1 MPNNFRDQGASYLLS
16 LIAACVLFAAPA
28 YALEDFQTST
38 QAGMAAMDAGQY
50 ADAEKHFKKALLF
63 SGSGPKYGDYS
74 TGLLNLGNLFAK
86 QKQFSAAENYYHEAL
101 QNYQKAFGTSSL
113 EGATVDQALGDMYR
127 KSGKFEAAIP
137 FYEKAKAVRTK
148 SAQDHPMLAET
159 LAGLA
164 ECKAKVG
171 KKEEAVTLMQKAVSI
186 REKAFGKLNGKVLQS
201 RFALARLYDDLN
213 KQDMAI
219 AAYEKLIADATNNPQ
234 KACPAMERLAVLYS
248 LNGKYG
254 EADDTFKKVLALR
267 EQRPGKSNEDLNK
280 CVKLYSE
287 FLTKRNRAADAKALE
302 ARFSVKKPAK

>member
-1 MPNNFRDQGASYLLS
+1 
-16 LIAACVLFAAPA
+16 
-28 YALEDFQTST
+28 
-38 QAGMAAMDAGQY
+38 MDAGQY
-50 ADAEKHFKKALLF
+50 ADAEKQFKKALLY

-101 QNYQKAFGTSSL
+101 QNYQKAFGTASL
-113 EGATVDQALGDMYR
+113 EGATVQQALGDMYR
-127 KSGKFEAAIP
+127 KSGKFETAIP
-137 FYEKAKAVRTK
+137 FYEKAKTVRTT
-148 SAQDHPMLAET
+148 SAKDHPMLAET

-164 ECKAKVG
+164 ECKAKIG
-171 KKEEAVTLMQKAVSI
+171 KKEEAITLMQKAVDI
-186 REKAFGKLNGKVLQS
+186 REKAFGRLNGKVLQS

-254 EADDTFKKVLALR
+254 EADNTFKKVLSLR
-267 EQRPGKSNEDLNK
+267 EQRPGPANEDLNK

-287 FLTKRNRAADAKALE
+287 FLTKRNRTADAKALE
-302 ARFSVKKPAK
+302 ARFSAKKTAK